1 MTSQRRFQN
10 SGMSDNLDSGP
21 VPEGVISRLR
31 ATDGDWKDYT
41 DALRNLTDIATLV
54 RKRRPYSPDEN
65 KALLQ
70 QIRLLAPSF
79 ALFIGDLRSSLV
91 KEVCHTISS
100 LSEIFGASFVAQID
114 VQVIPA
120 LLKRTCTSKAVI
132 RETAKSTAVSLFKH
146 GLPAISNPVA
156 VLLRDTIR
164 NRKAAPGMRQ
174 AASQFVGMFLV
185 EPTSAPSPSILS
197 ALEES
202 ILAGVEDP
210 DETVRSQSRDNWLL
224 LAALDEPTAAALLE
238 RMSFRVVPHLEESF
252 EDEFGRPLTRGEET
266 VTQTLPLTAFDRPVR
281 SGQANPI
288 RRRPGPVRASVQS
301 NLMPYATNALTKG
314 HGGGFQEV
322 NEESSAPVRARIRS
336 STLAHSD
343 ENVTGDNDSRNVSST
358 PIPAKLL
365 VGSESAVTSPPVNQ
379 LDHQRSSIRP
389 VRVGLPS
396 GMVDVNPPARPT
408 TISSYSRVQNP
419 LPSARTYNGS
429 QPVRVYNGSLPIRAQ
444 SAAPP
449 TRVQSGPPPIRASG
463 TTATRNNSLAE
474 RTQDNSLSTRTIHTS
489 SLDGIVSR
497 DCPPQKVP
505 GFDGTRVPHEPRPMC
520 PHGVSSTLVTKP
532 TGEQGFI
539 ALTAVNADTSKNVS
553 EQTRQDHDSSNS
565 LVLQNATSPELSSK
579 NLALCEPPAD
589 AASSD
594 VNDLD
599 GSSQTPSTVKVT
611 NDGTVPFPSSKP
623 NDYSRYPQCASS
635 SLSDSASQFSQGVI
649 GSKKGEQSGLESRAS
664 CPAILSPQQSSG
676 IVLNKGRL
684 SFILGVNITP
694 RKTTASQWTR
704 SLFDLTNPDHFSS
717 PESMGRLSGEVGLS
731 VALGDRTGPL
741 HIASTARD
749 KRGISVPDLDSD
761 IDCSPAPPTKN
772 GVLARTGT
780 GRPVENALADSIL
793 KTEKRSVEDGLDSST
808 ISTAQE
814 NTDMR
819 RNCESDIDAC
829 KETTTIASD
838 SSKSLSLT
846 GKERGNSK
854 SCNEKSENASAP
866 KTIKLQAPRIFGREV
881 SGTKL
886 KSVCTADKSDSRHQ
900 QSMEAK
906 KNDLTSTA
914 DRRLN
919 GEKLDAAKST
929 KDIISEVTSD
939 TWRSRRATAAP
950 GAPVLGKDR
959 LTTKAYMNNNPTRE
973 ALSHRPARHSV
984 MPTPATRNK
993 KPVSIS
999 ATMRMSTQTA
1009 NGGVTSSNDRV
1020 DTRVARATLST
1031 RLPRSVVTTAAQKV
1045 LESCPSKKVTAA
1057 PDENKGVSRSLET
1070 LKANS
1075 DTCVS
1080 SMHSQRARVSSM
1092 AIARVSMRDAP
1103 SESQNPSTGAEKLL
1117 TSGVSR
1123 MMRVQSNGAASEK
1136 AGKGIRRETKSRR
1149 PTNMRTASDLKK
1161 REETPSEQLHLAV
1174 RKLRSVAGR
1183 GRGDWSSRLER
1194 MKDMKE
1200 ALQTIDRD
1208 YLNAKVTE
1216 DCVLVISDMVND
1228 GHHRVVVAALDSLF
1242 LLLLRVEG
1250 DAESGALQRVL
1261 ERKADVLRKVLHLC
1275 KDTKEDIRLAC
1286 QRVLQSFEVQ
1296 FAPEVQVGLLLRA
1309 MGIETGR
1316 GGRGRKS
1323 SVRIGHS
1330 NPTAAVGSEVRVLEC
1345 GCRSLVKAYERAER
1359 CEGGFVWSPTMLEMI
1374 LVGMAKLSKDKHVE
1388 IRRGADGVV
1397 KAVQSSLPD
1406 VAFDLACNKYGVKFA
1421 CVESGGNDGTDGDVE
1436 GK

>member
-1 MTSQRRFQN
+1 MTSQRRFHN
-10 SGMSDNLDSGP
+10 SATGDVLDSGP

-132 RETAKSTAVSLFKH
+132 RDTAKSTAVSLFKH

-185 EPTSAPSPSILS
+185 EPTSAPSPAILS

-210 DETVRSQSRDNWLL
+210 DETVRSRSRDNWLL

-252 EDEFGRPLTRGEET
+252 EDEFGRPLAHGEET

-281 SGQANPI
+281 SAQADPL

-301 NLMPYATNALTKG
+301 NLMPHATSNLTKG
-314 HGGGFQEV
+314 PGGGFQEGRD
-322 NEESSAPVRARIRS
+322 ESSAPVRARMRS
-336 STLAHSD
+336 STLTHSD
-343 ENVTGDNDSRNVSST
+343 ENVTSDNNSRNVST
-358 PIPAKLL
+358 IPITAKLL
-365 VGSESAVTSPPVNQ
+365 AGPGSVATSPPVNR
-379 LDHQRSSIRP
+379 LDQQRSSTRP
-389 VRVGLPS
+389 VRGGLPS
-396 GMVDVNPPARPT
+396 RTIEANPPVRSNT
-408 TISSYSRVQNP
+408 VSSNTRVQNP
-419 LPSARTYNGS
+419 LPSALTYNGS
-429 QPVRVYNGSLPIRAQ
+429 QPVRVQNGSLPIRAQ

-449 TRVQSGPPPIRASG
+449 TRVQSGPPPIRASA
-463 TTATRNNSLAE
+463 TTVTKNNSLAE
-474 RTQDNSLSTRTIHTS
+474 RAQNDSLSARTMHAP
-489 SLDGIVSR
+489 SLNGIVSR
-497 DCPPQKVP
+497 DCQPQKIP
-505 GFDGTRVPHEPRPMC
+505 GFDGTLAPRELQPIC
-520 PHGVSSTLVTKP
+520 PAGVSSTPVTKP
-532 TGEQGFI
+532 IGEQGFI
-539 ALTAVNADTSKNVS
+539 ALTAVNADASTNPS
-553 EQTRQDHDSSNS
+553 EQTRQDHNSSNS
-565 LVLQNATSPELSSK
+565 SVLLNAPSSELSSK
-579 NLALCEPPAD
+579 NLAPCEPLVD
-589 AASSD
+589 AASSV
-594 VNDLD
+594 VNDLGD
-599 GSSQTPSTVKVT
+599 SSQTPNIVEVT
-611 NDGTVPFPSSKP
+611 NDGTVPFSSSKT
-623 NDYSRYPQCASS
+623 NDYSRYPQCAPS
-635 SLSDSASQFSQGVI
+635 SLSDSASRFSQDVI

-704 SLFDLTNPDHFSS
+704 SLFDLSNPDHFSS
-717 PESMGRLSGEVGLS
+717 PESMGRLSGEIGLS

-772 GVLARTGT
+772 NVITQKGT
-780 GRPVENALADSIL
+780 CRLEESAPADLIL
-793 KTEKRSVEDGLDSST
+793 KKGNRSAKDGLGSST

-814 NTDMR
+814 NTALKG
-819 RNCESDIDAC
+819 NCKSYNDTC
-829 KETTTIASD
+829 KETATVASE
-838 SSKSLSLT
+838 SSKSLLIT
-846 GKERGNSK
+846 GEECGSSK
-854 SCNEKSENASAP
+854 GCDEKSENASAP
-866 KTIKLQAPRIFGREV
+866 KTIKLQAPRIFGREI

-886 KSVCTADKSDSRHQ
+886 KPVCTADKSDSSYQ
-900 QSMEAK
+900 QSVETQ
-906 KNDLTSTA
+906 KNDLSLTA
-914 DRRLN
+914 DQRLI
-919 GEKLDAAKST
+919 GEKLNAAKST

-939 TWRSRRATAAP
+939 TSRSRRATAAP
-950 GAPVLGKDR
+950 GAPVLGRDR
-959 LTTKAYMNNNPTRE
+959 LATKAYKNNNPTRE
-973 ALSHRPARHSV
+973 ALSGRTARHSV

-993 KPVSIS
+993 KPISIS
-999 ATMRMSTQTA
+999 ATMRMSAQTT
-1009 NGGVTSSNDRV
+1009 NNGVTSSNDRV
-1020 DTRVARATLST
+1020 HTRAVKATLST
-1031 RLPRSVVTTAAQKV
+1031 RLPRSVATTAAQKV
-1045 LESCPSKKVTAA
+1045 LESCPSRKVTAA
-1057 PDENKGVSRSLET
+1057 DENKAVSRSLET

-1075 DTCVS
+1075 DSTASAS
-1080 SMHSQRARVSSM
+1080 SICSQRAKVSSM
-1092 AIARVSMRDAP
+1092 AIARVSMRGAP
-1103 SESQNPSTGAEKLL
+1103 SESQNPGTGAEKTLA
-1117 TSGVSR
+1117 SGVSR
-1123 MMRVQSNGAASEK
+1123 MMRVQSNGAASDK
-1136 AGKGIRRETKSRR
+1136 VGKGIRRETKTR
-1149 PTNMRTASDLKK
+1149 PTNIRTASDLKK
-1161 REETPSEQLHLAV
+1161 KEESPSEQLHLAV

-1208 YLNAKVTE
+1208 YLNPKVTE

-1323 SVRIGHS
+1323 SIRIGHS

-1345 GCRSLVKAYERAER
+1345 GCRSLIKAYERAER
-1359 CEGGFVWSPTMLEMI
+1359 CEGGFVWSPTMLEMM

-1421 CVESGGNDGTDGDVE
+1421 CMESGNDGTDCDIE